1 MAPDPTLPELEAF
14 RGEARAWLASR
25 LEPRPKRD
33 VPRQEWGVGSDS
45 VEVFPSID
53 AEAEAASI
61 RAAAAWQAQK
71 YDAGYGAITWDPAFG
86 GRGLP
91 PVYERAFRAEERAFV
106 TPAESEL
113 MAVTL
118 GLVAPTIRRHGSA
131 ELCAEVIP
139 SLLRA
144 DAIACQLF
152 SEPGAGSDL
161 ASLSCSAVRDGAG
174 PGADWILNGQKVWTS
189 GARVATFGEAIC
201 RTDRTA
207 GKHAGMTAFLV
218 EMDAPGVEVRPIR
231 QMTGGAAFNEVFL
244 TDVRVPDRRR
254 IGGVGEGWTVAL
266 TTLSFERGSS
276 QHAAPGGSFRQLLQL
291 ARHLERTGDPLV
303 RQELIEVYTLNR
315 ILDYTNRRIGAAAR
329 AGEAPGPEGSIRKL
343 AWVRS
348 LTRTGEVAQRLLG
361 PRIAA
366 DTGEWGTYAWSQHLL
381 GAPGYRIA
389 GGSDEIQRNIIAEK
403 VLGLPRDPAPPARPS

>member
-1 MAPDPTLPELEAF
+1 MTPGSPLPELASF
-14 RGEARAWLASR
+14 REEAREWLAFR

-33 VPRQEWGVGSDS
+33 VAVQEWGVGSDS

-53 AEAEAASI
+53 AEAEAASV
-61 RAAAAWQAQK
+61 RAAAAWQAEK
-71 YDAGYGAITWDPAFG
+71 YDAGYGAITWDPMFG
-86 GRGLP
+86 GRGFP
-91 PVYERAFRAEERAFV
+91 SAYERAFRSEERAFAV
-106 TPAESEL
+106 PAESEL

-118 GLVAPTIRRHGSA
+118 GLIAPTIRRHGSV

-161 ASLSCSAVRDGAG
+161 ASLSCFAERHGDH
-174 PGADWILNGQKVWTS
+174 WILNGQKVWTS
-189 GARVATFGEAIC
+189 GAGVSTFGEAIC

-207 GKHAGMTAFLV
+207 AKHAGMTAFLV

-244 TDVRVPDRRR
+244 TNVKVPDRRR
-254 IGGVGEGWTVAL
+254 IGEVGEGWTVAL
-266 TTLSFERGSS
+266 TTLGFERGSS
-276 QHAAPGGSFRQLLQL
+276 QHASPGGSFRRLLQL
-291 ARHLERTGDPLV
+291 ARHLECTADPLV
-303 RQELIEVYTLNR
+303 RQELVEVYTLNR
-315 ILDYTNRRIGAAAR
+315 IVDYTNRRIGAAAR
-329 AGEAPGPEGSIRKL
+329 AGETPGPEGSIRKL

-348 LTRTGEVAQRLLG
+348 LTRTGEVAARLLG
-361 PRIAA
+361 PRVVA

-403 VLGLPRDPAPPARPS
+403 VLGLPRDPAPPVRSA